1 MLSFLL
7 PIPLSC
13 TLTHHSLRFSFLDV
27 PCVEE
32 NRNISLDG
40 CYIYQDTRLTLVI
53 NTKTTLQKQESSPNP
68 LLSWCGF
75 RFSCFLKILTESASK
90 SQHHLLIDPEE
101 PSETWEIMTE
111 SDNSD
116 RLHEGVWQPGLPR
129 KTLTA
134 TCPTKP

>member
-7 PIPLSC
+7 PIPLSYTSC
-13 TLTHHSLRFSFLDV
+13 TPLTHHSLGFSFLDV

-32 NRNISLDG
+32 NGNISLND

-75 RFSCFLKILTESASK
+75 RFSCFLKILTKSASK
-90 SQHHLLIDPEE
+90 SQHHLLIDPEKL
-101 PSETWEIMTE
+101 SET
-111 SDNSD
+111 
-116 RLHEGVWQPGLPR
+116 
-129 KTLTA
+129 
-134 TCPTKP
+134 

>member
-27 PCVEE
+27 PRVEE

-101 PSETWEIMTE
+101 PSET
-111 SDNSD
+111 
-116 RLHEGVWQPGLPR
+116 
-129 KTLTA
+129 
-134 TCPTKP
+134 